1 MADVLG
7 IDIGRYSIKIA
18 GIRTTIRGARLNLLK
33 EFVFPQGS
41 SLFSDSNVDALKTFF
56 AIEEL
61 TSSNII
67 VSLPSDLVA
76 VHTISVPFTENKFIS
91 KAVATELEGVTTIS
105 LEESVMDYNII
116 QKAQDHSLLITFSI
130 SNDAM
135 KTWLD
140 ALSLLDIDPNI
151 VCVSHCAYSNI
162 AAFLKLD
169 DPFIILDIGHSHTSL
184 SFMNKDGLF
193 LARDL
198 KIGAQ
203 ALGLTSERN
212 AINEQ
217 AATLLVNQIK
227 FAIDVAEKR
236 YNTQIRAVIF
246 AGRFYETGKL
256 LEKQLEIE
264 TFSLPINDIAKAALT
279 DSPPLEPQYSLAL
292 ALALS
297 NVIKKPRNLINL
309 RKGQFQFKRAI
320 EQIRGRLFTTVGIL
334 AVLVI
339 MFIVNISYGYISL
352 NQKKNILEN
361 KMHELFKRAYP
372 NEPSLGDPFGTM
384 KYLVSKEKKRVEN
397 LSSSIPTVEMLRELS
412 TAIPKDVTV
421 DVTELSIDPEQITL
435 IGKTP
440 TIDAID
446 KIVAGIKT
454 LDTIKD
460 VKVIDTSRSADQ
472 KSFKFQL
479 SITLK

>member
-1 MADVLG
+1 
-7 IDIGRYSIKIA
+7 
-18 GIRTTIRGARLNLLK
+18 
-33 EFVFPQGS
+33 
-41 SLFSDSNVDALKTFF
+41 
-56 AIEEL
+56 
-61 TSSNII
+61 
-67 VSLPSDLVA
+67 
-76 VHTISVPFTENKFIS
+76 
-91 KAVATELEGVTTIS
+91 
-105 LEESVMDYNII
+105 
-116 QKAQDHSLLITFSI
+116 
-130 SNDAM
+130 
-135 KTWLD
+135 
-140 ALSLLDIDPNI
+140 
-151 VCVSHCAYSNI
+151 
-162 AAFLKLD
+162 
-169 DPFIILDIGHSHTSL
+169 
-184 SFMNKDGLF
+184 
-193 LARDL
+193 
-198 KIGAQ
+198 
-203 ALGLTSERN
+203 LTSERN

-279 DSPPLEPQYSLAL
+279 ESPPLEPQYSLAL